1 MSAGIRFSDV
11 SKTFRKT
18 SAGDERR
25 LLHNFSLTVEP
36 GELIAFVG
44 RSGIGKTTLLHLAA
58 GLERPDSGSVE
69 TIGAHERT
77 RVGMVFQQP
86 RLLEWRTVWQN
97 IQLAAAA
104 AGVADDS
111 CREFLAQVQLNGAE
125 GRFPLSLSGGERQ
138 RVALARAFASFV
150 MHYMDAVDPDLNRFL
165 KQKKGKLLIYQ
176 GWADGDAL
184 PESIVH
190 YYDSMVKTTF
200 DGSYADA
207 QKDARLFMMPGMGH
221 CGGGPGPNEWDKL
234 PVLTKWVEDGQVP
247 DYIVAVHRSSTRDEQ
262 TPGPVTNE
270 RKLCPYPEKAV
281 YSGPSGGQNDP
292 KNWKQENFTCRE
304 K

>member
-58 GLERPDSGSVE
+58 GFERPDSGSVE

-138 RVALARAFASFV
+138 RVALARAFAIQPDV
-150 MHYMDAVDPDLNRFL
+150 VLMDEPFSALDELTGRRLRELVQELWIR
-165 KQKKGKLLIYQ
+165 QKPTGLLITHNPMEAAFL
-176 GWADGDAL
+176 ADRVVVLGGHPCSISETIEIPVQRPRKPDDDVLFAYHRRIITAL
-184 PESIVH
+184 LS
-190 YYDSMVKTTF
+190 
-200 DGSYADA
+200 
-207 QKDARLFMMPGMGH
+207 
-221 CGGGPGPNEWDKL
+221 
-234 PVLTKWVEDGQVP
+234 
-247 DYIVAVHRSSTRDEQ
+247 
-262 TPGPVTNE
+262 
-270 RKLCPYPEKAV
+270 
-281 YSGPSGGQNDP
+281 QNANDI
-292 KNWKQENFTCRE
+292 KRFRT
-304 K
+304 